1 MRLAAALRVSLLL
14 AAAACS
20 KSSPA
25 REALN
30 SLRSQLDR
38 PPPPDTIPEQLD
50 YSADLQ
56 VNLTEMAKLP
66 EGVLYEDVAPGEGPA
81 AASGDSV
88 AIRFDGW
95 LPDGRH
101 VDSATVSLRLGAGNI
116 IPGIDLA
123 IPGMKPGG
131 RRKLVIPPGLA
142 FGEEGRD
149 SIPAFAVMVYDVEL
163 KAVVH

>member
-1 MRLAAALRVSLLL
+1 MRLTATLGIPLFL

-20 KSSPA
+20 KDSSPRAALGALRA
-25 REALN
+25 RFDQPA
-30 SLRSQLDR
+30 
-38 PPPPDTIPEQLD
+38 PPDTIPELLD
-50 YSADLQ
+50 YAADLQ
-56 VNLTEMAKLP
+56 VNITEMAKLP
-66 EGVLYEDVAPGEGPA
+66 DGVLYEDVAPGEGTA
-81 AASGDSV
+81 AVGGDSV
-88 AIRFDGW
+88 TIRFDGW

-101 VDSATVSLRLGAGNI
+101 VDSATVALRLGSGNI

-149 SIPAFAVMVYDVEL
+149 AIPAFAVMVYDVEL
-163 KAVVH
+163 RAITP